1 MTHTSVKSE
10 VPTQLEQN
18 QSGPLMKIK
27 TERIMSPGENQSRIV
42 MLVDD
47 FYYGTYE
54 GNREYVPTDNLKEAL
69 SFRCFTCGK
78 RQKNNIRFEIYFNFS
93 SG

>member
-1 MTHTSVKSE
+1 MN
-10 VPTQLEQN
+10 L
-18 QSGPLMKIK
+18 
-27 TERIMSPGENQSRIV
+27 GEHQSRIV

-54 GNREYVPTDNLKEAL
+54 GNREYVPTDNVKEGS

-78 RQKNNIRFEIYFNFS
+78 KQKNNIRFEIYRNVNFN
-93 SG
+93 SGCNYNYRFLAEDHK

>member
-1 MTHTSVKSE
+1 MTHTSAKSE
-10 VPTQLEQN
+10 VSTHSEQN
-18 QSGPLMKIK
+18 QSSALKKK
-27 TERIMSPGENQSRIV
+27 TERIMSPGEHQSRIV

-78 RQKNNIRFEIYFNFS
+78 KQKNNIRFEIYVN
-93 SG
+93 

>member
-1 MTHTSVKSE
+1 MTSLKSE
-10 VPTQLEQN
+10 VPTYSEQS
-18 QSGPLMKIK
+18 QGSPFKKKSEHVIG
-27 TERIMSPGENQSRIV
+27 PGEHQSRIV

-78 RQKNNIRFEIYFNFS
+78 KQKNNIRFELYIT
-93 SG
+93 